1 MSELIVAH
9 RYAKSLLD
17 FAVEKK
23 VVEVVYQDMLSFK
36 ETCQGS
42 KELVLALKSPIIK
55 HHTKLAILNKLFKKM
70 APLLNQGLKLLYQ
83 QVYNLVI

>member
-42 KELVLALKSPIIK
+42 FKVIERYETPTGGRREL
-55 HHTKLAILNKLFKKM
+55 TFQCKK
-70 APLLNQGLKLLYQ
+70 
-83 QVYNLVI
+83 